1 MISANS
7 TLLRTSQ
14 DGDRVKNLVEALSLQ
29 EKKQLVTELLG
40 TDELKEMWDEVFG
53 NKIENYLEAEG
64 QLHDIFAT
72 LADRFG
78 QAVTCSDEMS
88 LSH

>member
-1 MISANS
+1 MISASN

-14 DGDRVKNLVEALSLQ
+14 DSDRVKNLVEALSLQ
-29 EKKQLVTELLG
+29 EKKQLVAELLG

-53 NKIENYLEAEG
+53 NKIEHYLETEG
-64 QLHDIFAT
+64 QLYDIFAT

-78 QAVTCSDEMS
+78 QTVTCSEEMS

>member
-7 TLLRTSQ
+7 TLLRASQ
-14 DGDRVKNLVEALSLQ
+14 DSDRVKNLVEALSLQ
-29 EKKQLVTELLG
+29 EKKQLVAELLG

-53 NKIENYLEAEG
+53 HKIEHYLETEG
-64 QLHDIFAT
+64 QLYDIFAT
-72 LADRFG
+72 LADRFE
-78 QAVTCSDEMS
+78 QTVTGSEEMS